1 MQVMIKDV
9 RHDYNP
15 PLTGKTYFNFSLFL
29 CVRYTGLP
37 LPCPHTLHLDSSLFF
52 SSVFSG
58 CAEWLAGSWFPDQG
72 LNLSHSCEST
82 KC

>member
-15 PLTGKTYFNFSLFL
+15 PLMGKTYFNFSLFL

-52 SSVFSG
+52 SSVFPG
-58 CAEWLAGSWFPDQG
+58 CAEWLAGS
-72 LNLSHSCEST
+72 LVS
-82 KC
+82 